1 MSENTSQLSRRTIV
15 KGAAWSLPVIAIAA
29 ATPLAAASL
38 PEPGTNLG
46 PLYASSVDISS
57 INLNIGAL
65 QFDCYPGMT
74 SADQVTALVHEITLT
89 STNSAPF
96 DISNIIVQGLGWSV
110 VPGATATSVTIRH
123 VATDS
128 TCEGFVQG
136 PSIYFNGQVAAT
148 NSISVS
154 AIAFNTDFTVAP
166 LMIQPASGTGSL
178 HGPA

>member
-1 MSENTSQLSRRTIV
+1 MPEIKSQPSRRTV
-15 KGAAWSLPVIAIAA
+15 LKSAAWSLPIIAVAA

-57 INLNIGAL
+57 INVNIGAL

-74 SADQVTALVHEITLT
+74 SADTVTALVHEITLT
-89 STNSAPF
+89 STNAAPF

-110 VPGATATSVTIRH
+110 VPGAAATSVTLRH

-136 PSIYFNGQVAAT
+136 PSVYFNGQVAAT

-154 AIAFNTDFTVAP
+154 AIAFNADFTVAP
-166 LMIQPASGTGSL
+166 LMIQPASGTGVL
-178 HGPA
+178 VGPA